1 MTSLAKQPSCASQAA
16 YHPGGR
22 FERERGGAW
31 FRFWVSLS
39 AGLLAGAALALSLA
53 LAQRDLSRPATPAD
67 RHAPPPAAPGQEH
80 SYVQPILIGLG
91 PDNPIAGA
99 LALPRGPTAFWRDGE
114 ASLTEAAFS
123 LVSTGRRA

>member
-39 AGLLAGAALALSLA
+39 AGLLAGAALALGLA

-67 RHAPPPAAPGQEH
+67 GRAAPLPPPGQEH
-80 SYVQPILIGLG
+80 SYVQPILIGMG
-91 PDNPIAGA
+91 HDNSIAGA
-99 LALPRGPTAFWRDGE
+99 LALPRGSTAFWRDGE